1 MDVHI
6 LMGGLIRTMIQPNME
21 RLMGD
26 VQQGTL
32 DYALTKPADA
42 QLLVSV
48 REVRIWQTVDIVT
61 GALVLGWAVAQLQTT
76 VGVWQALSFAVA
88 LVLGGLMIYSF
99 WLILTTGAFWIVR
112 VDNIIKLFA
121 GVYQAGCWPVGIY
134 PGWLRAGL
142 TFLVPVAFAVT
153 VPAESL
159 TRRLTWQTLGGA
171 ALLTFALLA
180 LARWVW
186 RKGLRNY
193 SGASA

>member
-1 MDVHI
+1 
-6 LMGGLIRTMIQPNME
+6 ME
-21 RLMGD
+21 RLMGN

-48 REVRIWQTVDIVT
+48 REVRIWQMVDIVT

-112 VDNIIKLFA
+112 VDNIIELFA
-121 GVYQAGCWPVGIY
+121 GVYQAGRWPVGIY